1 MPSPVE
7 DTIIRE
13 CKVFVERSTL
23 QSLQEYYQSLQE
35 DYDWSEQPVDWP
47 YILQKVYLH
56 ACLKK
61 KAEIATWLEELFKVA
76 VDPINQIAYRQMFA
90 YGHVLLRK

>member
-1 MPSPVE
+1 MTVE

-23 QSLQEYYQSLQE
+23 QSLQEYYRSLQE

-61 KAEIATWLEELFKVA
+61 KADIATWLEELFKVS

-90 YGHVLLRK
+90 YGHTLLRK

>member
-1 MPSPVE
+1 MRMTTE
-7 DTIIRE
+7 ETIIRE
-13 CKVFVERSTL
+13 CKVFIERSTL
-23 QSLQEYYQSLQE
+23 QSLQEYHQSLQD
-35 DYDWSEQPVDWP
+35 DYDWSEQAVDWP

-61 KAEIATWLEELFKVA
+61 KADMAVWLEELFKTA
-76 VDPINQIAYRQMFA
+76 VDPINQIAYRQTFA

>member
-1 MPSPVE
+1 MRMTIE
-7 DTIIRE
+7 ETIIRE
-13 CKVFVERSTL
+13 CKVFIERSTL
-23 QSLQEYYQSLQE
+23 QSLQEYYRSLQD
-35 DYDWSEQPVDWP
+35 DYDWSEQAVDWP

-61 KAEIATWLEELFKVA
+61 KSDMAAWLEELFKTA
-76 VDPINQIAYRQMFA
+76 VDPINQIAYRQTFA